1 MIGRDEQKSEVI
13 AALLDKWPTCI
24 AILGAGG
31 MGKTTLALSV
41 LHEQTVADR
50 YPSRY
55 FVSCEGTPSVPSLV
69 GEIANALRIPLANRD
84 AHLLDTILSSF
95 PANSIL
101 CLDNFE
107 TLWDDEPMRVELE
120 EFLSHLQLPHL
131 GLMITMRGTQ
141 RPSRVS
147 WSKPLLTPLKF
158 LPGDDSR
165 RLFEQSCSHALDEF
179 VEKLLNA

>member
-1 MIGRDEQKSEVI
+1 MIERDQQKSEVI
-13 AALLDKWPTCI
+13 GAFLHQWPARI

-41 LHEQTVADR
+41 LHKQMVAGR

-55 FVSCEGTPSVPSLV
+55 FISCEGTPSVLSLV

-84 AHLLDTILSSF
+84 SHLLDTILSSF
-95 PANSIL
+95 PPNSIL

-107 TLWDDEPMRVELE
+107 TLWDNEPMRVELE
-120 EFLSHLQLPHL
+120 EFLSNLQVPHL

-141 RPSRVS
+141 RLSKVS
-147 WSKPLLTPLKF
+147 WSKPLLTPLKSMT
-158 LPGDDSR
+158 GDDSR
-165 RLFEQSCSHALDEF
+165 RLFEQSCSHPLDEF
-179 VEKLLNA
+179 VENLLNA